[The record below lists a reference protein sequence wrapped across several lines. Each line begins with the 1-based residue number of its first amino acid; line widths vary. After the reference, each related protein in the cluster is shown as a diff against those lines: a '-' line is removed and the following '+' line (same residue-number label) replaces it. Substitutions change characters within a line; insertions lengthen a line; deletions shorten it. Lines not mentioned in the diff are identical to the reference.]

1 MVKKLLKAENQPY
14 SEQQWSVKP
23 PTLLNSLAGEAPQ
36 KREEEVKK
44 IVKARQRH
52 REEQKKKRT
61 HCRDFS
67 PVLA

>member
-1 MVKKLLKAENQPY
+1 MVKKLLRAENQQY
-14 SEQQWSVKP
+14 SEQQWSAKS
-23 PTLLNSLAGEAPQ
+23 PTLLNSLAGEAPD

-52 REEQKKKRT
+52 REEQKKRI